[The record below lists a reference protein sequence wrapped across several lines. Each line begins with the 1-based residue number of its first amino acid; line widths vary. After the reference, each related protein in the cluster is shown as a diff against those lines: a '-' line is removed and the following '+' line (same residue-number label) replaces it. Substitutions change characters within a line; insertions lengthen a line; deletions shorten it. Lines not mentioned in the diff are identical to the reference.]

1 MTGDRQAVEEGTV
14 VSAQEEGTKGRVVVV
29 TGAARGIGRA
39 VTARCLAADMNVVA
53 VDQNEDAL
61 ARLSQE
67 VPTGSG
73 MVVVV
78 GDVAR
83 QETAEAAVAHA
94 IESFGRLDGIV
105 YNAGIFQAAPLSETT
120 LDQWR
125 RVLDVNLTASFLFAQ
140 AGERALRV
148 AGGSI
153 VLMASTRALMSEPG
167 TFAYSASKG
176 GLVALCHF
184 LAASLAPDVRVN
196 AISPGWIHTGSD
208 DALREEDHAQHW
220 AGRVGRPADVAA
232 LLLYLLDRER
242 SGFMTGANLVLDGGM
257 TRKIDYVE

>member
-1 MTGDRQAVEEGTV
+1 V
-14 VSAQEEGTKGRVVVV
+14 VSAQEEGAPGLVVLV

-61 ARLSQE
+61 ARLSQN
-67 VPTGSG
+67 VAAGSG
-73 MVVVV
+73 MVVLV

-83 QETAEAAVAHA
+83 QETAQAAVARA

-105 YNAGIFQAAPLSETT
+105 SNAGIFQVAPLSETT

-125 RVLDVNLTASFLFAQ
+125 RVLDVNLTASFLLAQ
-140 AGERALRV
+140 AGERALR
-148 AGGSI
+148 AARGTI

-176 GLVALCHF
+176 GLVALCHS

-196 AISPGWIHTGSD
+196 AISPGWIHAGADET
-208 DALREEDHAQHW
+208 LREEDHAQHW
-220 AGRVGRPADVAA
+220 AGRVGRPADVAE
-232 LLLYLLDRER
+232 LVLYLLDGAR

-257 TRKIDYVE
+257 TRKMVYVE